1 MGSSEEGRKR
11 VEGLRVGRCA
21 RLMLLATV
29 AGLACVGPAQE
40 QFARIEPG
48 QTTRQEVLELLGEP
62 AVSTPERV
70 VYLGGDGRQA
80 VVRFDEYGVVIG
92 ADWWPP
98 PAPPAE
104 TPGAGGPAEE

>member
-1 MGSSEEGRKR
+1 MGSREEVRRRG
-11 VEGLRVGRCA
+11 EGLRVGRCA

-48 QTTRQEVLELLGEP
+48 RTTRQEVLELLGEP
-62 AVSTPERV
+62 TISTPERV

-80 VVRFDEYGVVIG
+80 VVRFDEHDVVTR
-92 ADWWPP
+92 ADWWPTP
-98 PAPPAE
+98 TPPAE
-104 TPGAGGPAEE
+104 APGAGGRAEE